1 VRVPAHALAARL
13 LAAFGGPIAAPSA
26 NRSGGVSP
34 TSAAHV
40 LAGLDGRIAAVIES
54 GPCRVGV
61 ESTVV
66 DLTGPV
72 PFLLRPGG
80 VNLESLQAAI
90 GPVQSGVAP
99 AQAEAARTLRAPGL
113 LVSHYAPKLPLRM
126 AATNVAADE
135 ALLAFGPPLA
145 GAKLVF
151 QLSDKENLNEAAARL
166 FEGLHWL
173 DRQAL
178 ALDVRQIAAMRVPMA
193 GLGRAINDRLAR
205 AAAPRD

>member
-1 VRVPAHALAARL
+1 
-13 LAAFGGPIAAPSA
+13 
-26 NRSGGVSP
+26 
-34 TSAAHV
+34 
-40 LAGLDGRIAAVIES
+40 
-54 GPCRVGV
+54 
-61 ESTVV
+61 
-66 DLTGPV
+66 
-72 PFLLRPGG
+72 
-80 VNLESLQAAI
+80 
-90 GPVQSGVAP
+90 
-99 AQAEAARTLRAPGL
+99 
-113 LVSHYAPKLPLRM
+113 M